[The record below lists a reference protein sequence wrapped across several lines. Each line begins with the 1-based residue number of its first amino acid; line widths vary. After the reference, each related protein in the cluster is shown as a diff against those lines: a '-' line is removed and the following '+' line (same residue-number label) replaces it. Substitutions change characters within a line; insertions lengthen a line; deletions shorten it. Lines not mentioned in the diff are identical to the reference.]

1 MTNSTQ
7 QMNKP
12 TGRHRLAATRPRLRG
27 IVAVAALAA
36 GATSLPMLTGTAS
49 AAPAAA
55 KATVIIAGPTSF
67 GTALEVGG
75 SVPLAGHVVYF
86 ITSDHGT
93 TFGCTSG
100 PTKTPFG
107 PIACTGPTN
116 GKSEWPAITT
126 TGAPV
131 AGADVS
137 QKLLGMVKR
146 SFGEQVTYAGH
157 PLYQFNDVYAGSAS
171 GEGWDEPSLP
181 PWHGLWNLIA
191 PSGRAAP
198 WVGTLTTTT
207 IGKKTVL
214 AAAMN
219 TALGVINFPV
229 YSYSKDTSVK
239 STCTGSCAIAWPP
252 MLTSGTPGVAKGLS
266 SRKVGTLH
274 GSSGTQVSY
283 GGKPLYFFSDE
294 GLKPTSSGIA
304 PTGSGNG
311 ISVGGGTFSL
321 IKA

>member
-1 MTNSTQ
+1 
-7 QMNKP
+7 
-12 TGRHRLAATRPRLRG
+12 
-27 IVAVAALAA
+27 
-36 GATSLPMLTGTAS
+36 
-49 AAPAAA
+49 
-55 KATVIIAGPTSF
+55 
-67 GTALEVGG
+67 
-75 SVPLAGHVVYF
+75 
-86 ITSDHGT
+86 
-93 TFGCTSG
+93 
-100 PTKTPFG
+100 
-107 PIACTGPTN
+107 
-116 GKSEWPAITT
+116 
-126 TGAPV
+126 
-131 AGADVS
+131 
-137 QKLLGMVKR
+137 
-146 SFGEQVTYAGH
+146 
-157 PLYQFNDVYAGSAS
+157 
-171 GEGWDEPSLP
+171 
-181 PWHGLWNLIA
+181 
-191 PSGRAAP
+191 
-198 WVGTLTTTT
+198 VGTLTTTT